1 MRINPPLDVL
11 VVGAG
16 PVGLT
21 MACEL
26 ARRGVKCRIIDKMG
40 AAAPTSRALGIFPRT
55 LEVFQMMGMVAPVL
69 KAGHQLNGVAIY
81 NRSGQIGHIGF
92 SNLPSRYRYAINLP
106 QSETEGF
113 LIEHLAHFGNAVDR
127 EKELVGLVQ
136 SNDAVQAILRDS
148 GIYWVCRLRGRLT
161 RKPFFS
167 RT

>member
-40 AAAPTSRALGIFPRT
+40 APAPTSRALGIFPRT

-69 KAGHQLNGVAIY
+69 KAGYQLNGVAIY
-81 NRSGQIGHIGF
+81 NRSGQIGLIGF
-92 SNLPSRYRYAINLP
+92 SNNHFPLSPNM
-106 QSETEGF
+106 
-113 LIEHLAHFGNAVDR
+113 LA
-127 EKELVGLVQ
+127 
-136 SNDAVQAILRDS
+136 S
-148 GIYWVCRLRGRLT
+148 
-161 RKPFFS
+161 
-167 RT
+167 